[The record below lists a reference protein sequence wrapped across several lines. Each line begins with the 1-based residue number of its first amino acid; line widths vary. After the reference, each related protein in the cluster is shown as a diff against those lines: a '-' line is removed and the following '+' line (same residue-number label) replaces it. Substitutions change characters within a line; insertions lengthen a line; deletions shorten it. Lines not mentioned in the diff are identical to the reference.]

1 MDKEILKEK
10 YERIKPLLDEK
21 SRRLYVANEAIA
33 EGWGGVSR
41 LFEATGMSREVI
53 SNGISEIKK
62 GSKATD
68 DKILVKA
75 EEISPVKR
83 RIRKAGGGR
92 KRIEENNT
100 TIRYDLEQLME
111 PVTRGDPESPL
122 LWTSKSIRKITNEL
136 NQKGH
141 RVSHETVRTL
151 LRNSGY
157 SLQANFKTIELNQH
171 DDRDKQFEYLY
182 RNVKDAQSKKQPVI
196 SVDTKKK
203 ELIGE
208 FKNNGQEWRPKG
220 KPEHVNGHDFEDKT
234 LGKAIPFGVYDVT
247 ENQGW
252 VSVGIDHDTSQFA
265 VASIRSWWNEMGKD
279 VYPDATELTITVDCG
294 GSNGNRRRLWKT
306 EMQKLADETGMSI
319 HVLHY
324 PPGTSKWN
332 KIEHRMFS
340 FISKNWRGKPLVS
353 LEVIVN
359 LISSTTTNT
368 GLKINCSVDSASY
381 PTGKKVTDEE
391 LNNVNLLRDK
401 YHGDWNYRILPH
413 EYEQWIIIKWQLL
426 VLNLTRLFFD
436 NP

>member
-1 MDKEILKEK
+1 MDKEIFKEK
-10 YERIKPLLDEK
+10 YERIKPFLDEK

-53 SNGISEIKK
+53 SHGISEIKE
-62 GSKATD
+62 GSQAIDNRTLTKS
-68 DKILVKA
+68 
-75 EEISPVKR
+75 EEIHSVKK

-92 KRIEENNT
+92 KRIEENDKT
-100 TIRYDLEQLME
+100 LRYNLEQLME

-122 LWTSKSIRKITNEL
+122 LWTSKSIRKIATEL

-141 RVSHETVRTL
+141 RVSHETVRAL

-157 SLQANFKTIELNQH
+157 SLQANFKTIEKNQH
-171 DDRDKQFEYLY
+171 EDRDEQFEYLY
-182 RNVKDAQSKKQPVI
+182 RNVKNAQSKRQPVI

-203 ELIGE
+203 ELIGN
-208 FKNNGQEWRPKG
+208 FKNGGEEWCPKG
-220 KPEHVNGHDFEDKT
+220 KPELVNAHDFEDKT
-234 LGKAIPFGVYDVT
+234 LGKAIPFGVYDIT

-252 VSVGIDHDTSQFA
+252 ISVGIDHDTSQFA

-279 VYPDATELTITVDCG
+279 AYSDATELTITADCG

-306 EMQKLADETGMSI
+306 ELQKFADETGMVLHI
-319 HVLHY
+319 LHY

-368 GLKINCSVDSASY
+368 GLKINCAVDRASY
-381 PTGKKVTDEE
+381 PTGQKVTDDE
-391 LNNVNLLRDK
+391 LGSVNLIRDS
-401 YHGDWNYRILPH
+401 YHGDWNYRILP
-413 EYEQWIIIKWQLL
+413 
-426 VLNLTRLFFD
+426 RGFD
-436 NP
+436 NVIN